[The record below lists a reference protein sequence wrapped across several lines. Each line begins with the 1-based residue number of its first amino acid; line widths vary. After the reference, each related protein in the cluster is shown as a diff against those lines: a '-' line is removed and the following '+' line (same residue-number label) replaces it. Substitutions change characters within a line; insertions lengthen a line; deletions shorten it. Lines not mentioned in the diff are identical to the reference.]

1 MRAVPREPADPAT
14 KATGPV
20 PGNHRPRHVDVS
32 RRGFVFGGAAAVMLA
47 ACGGS
52 ADDAVDVAPQLVSL
66 FSSDHVIAAGIVQR
80 IPFAVVDIGDLDI
93 DDTVEL
99 PVTISF
105 DGEVIE
111 TTSVVGRLVDH
122 DHRDDEDPDHQHA
135 DLLRYFALRTELP
148 EPGVYDIE
156 VDFGTA
162 APGRLPIQAFDQA
175 TVPIPLPG
183 QPMPPVNTPTTASPE
198 GISPLCTRYEEP
210 CSFHEHN
217 VADVVGA
224 GRPLALLVA
233 TPALCTTAYC
243 GPVLETLIDVAEDHH
258 AIDFVHLE
266 VYANADEVD
275 GSYDDPRLELAAPVT
290 ELGLTFEPSLFLVS
304 SDGTLMERID
314 NIYDAAELD
323 QALGALS

>member
-1 MRAVPREPADPAT
+1 M
-14 KATGPV
+14 
-20 PGNHRPRHVDVS
+20 
-32 RRGFVFGGAAAVMLA
+32 FGGAAAVVLA

-52 ADDAVDVAPQLVSL
+52 AEDVAEVEPQLVSL

-93 DDTVEL
+93 GDTAEL
-99 PVTISF
+99 PVTISL
-105 DGEVIE
+105 DGQVIE
-111 TTSVVGRLVDH
+111 TTSVVGHLVDH
-122 DHRDDEDPDHQHA
+122 DHRADEDPDHQHA

-162 APGRLPIQAFDQA
+162 APGRLPIQAFDQT
-175 TVPIPLPG
+175 TVPVPLPG
-183 QPMPPVNTPTTASPE
+183 QPMPTITTPTTASPE
-198 GISPLCTRYEEP
+198 GVSPLCTRYGEP

-217 VADVVGA
+217 VADLVGA

-243 GPVLETLIDVAEDHH
+243 GPVLETLIDVADDHP
-258 AIDFVHLE
+258 AIDYVHLE
-266 VYANADEVD
+266 VYANADVVD
-275 GSYDDPRLELAAPVT
+275 GNYDDPRLELAAPVT

-314 NIYDAAELD
+314 NIYDATELD
-323 QALGALS
+323 QALSALS

>member
-1 MRAVPREPADPAT
+1 MRAVPPEPADPAAN
-14 KATGPV
+14 ATGPV
-20 PGNHRPRHVDVS
+20 AGNGHSVSRGVS
-32 RRGFVFGGAAAVMLA
+32 RRGFVFGGAAAVVLA

-52 ADDAVDVAPQLVSL
+52 ADDAADVAPQLVSL

-105 DGEVIE
+105 EGDTIE

-122 DHRDDEDPDHQHA
+122 DHRDDEDPDHRHA

-162 APGRLPIQAFDQA
+162 APGRLPIQAFDPA
-175 TVPIPLPG
+175 SVPVPLPG
-183 QPMPPVNTPTTASPE
+183 QPMPSITTPTTASPE
-198 GISPLCTRYEEP
+198 GISPLCTRYGEP

-217 VADVVGA
+217 VADLLGA

-243 GPVLETLIDVAEDHH
+243 GPVLETLIGVAEDHPG
-258 AIDFVHLE
+258 IDYVHLE

-275 GSYDDPRLELAAPVT
+275 SNYDDPRLELAAPVT
-290 ELGLTFEPSLFLVS
+290 ELGLTFEPSLFLVT

-314 NIYDAAELD
+314 NIYDAAEL
-323 QALGALS
+323 GEALSALT